1 LSGVPKSEGMAMA
14 KSRGLRNTPVWV
26 TMLLV
31 VLGVALIGLSA
42 VYYAE
47 PARSLPSFLPG
58 HLAASGHHHTTHAL
72 GCALLGAASFVAAW
86 MSAGTRSV
94 AR

>member
-1 LSGVPKSEGMAMA
+1 MALGQ
-14 KSRGLRNTPVWV
+14 SRGLRNTPLWA

-31 VLGVALIGLSA
+31 ALGIALVGLSA

-86 MSAGTRSV
+86 MSAGKRSV
-94 AR
+94 PR